1 MDKDIISN
9 LLKVAF
15 PQYSLRDYTTSSG
28 YTISLCN
35 EYFDIVFEINAYPVN
50 SPILFI
56 FASVIDDICADMDV
70 LENMFDMNQTGLF
83 SFEIKGIK

>member
-1 MDKDIISN
+1 MNKDIISN

-35 EYFDIVFEINAYPVN
+35 EYFDIVFEINAYPVS
-50 SPILFI
+50 SPILVVYNQAI
-56 FASVIDDICADMDV
+56 TLGDLGV
-70 LENMFDMNQTGLF
+70 LRSIFDMHPKGLF
-83 SFEIKGIK
+83 SFYIKGVK

>member
-50 SPILFI
+50 SPKLFI

>member
-1 MDKDIISN
+1 MEKEVISN

-15 PQYSLRDYTTSSG
+15 PQYSLRNYTTSSG

-35 EYFDIVFEINAYPVN
+35 EYFDIVFEINAYPVSN
-50 SPILFI
+50 PKLFI

-70 LENMFDMNQTGLF
+70 LENIFDMNQVGLF
-83 SFEIKGIK
+83 TFDIKGIK

>member
-1 MDKDIISN
+1 MNKDIISN

-35 EYFDIVFEINAYPVN
+35 EYFDIVFEINAYPVS
-50 SPILFI
+50 SPKLFI
-56 FASVIDDICADMDV
+56 FASVIDDICTDMDV

-83 SFEIKGIK
+83 SFDIKGIK

>member
-1 MDKDIISN
+1 MNKDIINN
-9 LLKVAF
+9 LLKVVF
-15 PQYSLRDYTTSSG
+15 PQYRLEGYNTNSG

-35 EYFDIVFEINAYPVN
+35 ENFDIVFEINAYPVS

-70 LENMFDMNQTGLF
+70 LENIFDMNQTGLF
-83 SFEIKGIK
+83 SFDIKGIK

>member
-1 MDKDIISN
+1 MDKDIINN

-35 EYFDIVFEINAYPVN
+35 EYFDIVFEINAYPVS
-50 SPILFI
+50 SPILVVYNQ
-56 FASVIDDICADMDV
+56 VITLGDLGV
-70 LENMFDMNQTGLF
+70 LRSIFDMHPKGLF
-83 SFEIKGIK
+83 SFYIKGIK

>member
-1 MDKDIISN
+1 MDKNFINN

-50 SPILFI
+50 SPKLFI
-56 FASVIDDICADMDV
+56 FASVIDDINADMDV
-70 LENMFDMNQTGLF
+70 LENIFDMDQVGLF
-83 SFEIKGIK
+83 SFDIKGIK